1 MSTLV
6 QELDRYLAIRHSLG
20 YDLRTSAGVLRRFA
34 AFACVNGAKYITTDL
49 FLAWQ
54 AEFGEANQRTWSARL
69 GMVRQFAQWLSG
81 IDPRNEVPPTG
92 LIPGRYRRS
101 RPYIYSDQE
110 IVQIIEEA
118 ARLPSVHGIRALTYT
133 TLFGL
138 IAVTGL
144 RVGEALALDNGDV
157 DLASGVL
164 TIRRGKSGKARIV
177 PVSESTSDR
186 LVAYAKERDRLLSY
200 TPKPFFAS
208 DKGRRPLSFFTI
220 FSSEGQ
226 FAMLRRPAASIRGG
240 IYLRARRSICHAVRR
255 V

>member
-81 IDPRNEVPPTG
+81 IDPRNEVPPKG

-118 ARLPSVHGIRALTYT
+118 ALLPSIHGIRALTYT

-144 RVGEALALDNGDV
+144 RVSERSPSIMATSIWRV
-157 DLASGVL
+157 AS
-164 TIRRGKSGKARIV
+164 
-177 PVSESTSDR
+177 
-186 LVAYAKERDRLLSY
+186 
-200 TPKPFFAS
+200 
-208 DKGRRPLSFFTI
+208 
-220 FSSEGQ
+220 
-226 FAMLRRPAASIRGG
+226 
-240 IYLRARRSICHAVRR
+240 
-255 V
+255 